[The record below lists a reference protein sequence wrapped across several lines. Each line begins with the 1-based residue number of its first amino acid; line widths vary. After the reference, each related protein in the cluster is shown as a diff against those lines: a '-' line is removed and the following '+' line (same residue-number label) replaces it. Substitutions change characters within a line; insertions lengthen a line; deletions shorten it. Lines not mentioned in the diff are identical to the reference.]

1 MEDAASWVQALESS
15 AFATWVRGGAAYS
28 VANVLHLFGL
38 ALIVAPMLLL
48 DLRLL
53 GVGRAHFPLPAT
65 STVLTACAVVG
76 ATFSLAS
83 GIAMFAADATS
94 LFANP
99 VLRAKLVLLALA
111 VANALAFRWLWSRD
125 MIRTGQ
131 PAPLF
136 ARAQLLLSMALWLA
150 IPVLGRCIAYV

>member
-1 MEDAASWVQALESS
+1 MEDAASWAQALESS
-15 AFATWVRGGAAYS
+15 AFAAWVRGGAAYL

-65 STVLTACAVVG
+65 SAALTACALTG
-76 ATFSLAS
+76 AAFSLTS
-83 GIAMFAADATS
+83 GAAMFAADATS
-94 LFANP
+94 LFVNP
-99 VLRAKLVLLALA
+99 VLRTKLVLLALA
-111 VANALAFRWLWSRD
+111 VANALAFRWLWSND
-125 MIRTGQ
+125 VIRADR
-131 PAPLF
+131 PAPPF

-150 IPVLGRCIAYV
+150 IPVLGRWIAYV